1 MPESS
6 HLLKPARRCHRL
18 AEDISPAAAS
28 GGRADV
34 LPCESDGL
42 GAALFNLAPSKSEIL
57 DMRFIGAGQYALVVS
72 GSVSK
77 GDANLPKNS
86 CVYRYADDE
95 PLNVVAGVDGARVL
109 LVQFPLHGDA

>member
-1 MPESS
+1 MP
-6 HLLKPARRCHRL
+6 L
-18 AEDISPAAAS
+18 
-28 GGRADV
+28 V
-34 LPCESDGL
+34 
-42 GAALFNLAPSKSEIL
+42 
-57 DMRFIGAGQYALVVS
+57 GAGQYALVVS

-109 LVQFPLHGDA
+109 LMQFPLHGDA